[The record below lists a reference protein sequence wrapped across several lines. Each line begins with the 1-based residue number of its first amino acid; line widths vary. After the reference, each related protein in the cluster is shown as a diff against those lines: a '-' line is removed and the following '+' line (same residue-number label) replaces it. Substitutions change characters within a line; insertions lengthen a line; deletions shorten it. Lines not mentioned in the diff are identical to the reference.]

1 MYLRQSYKC
10 LYECEYKSLQSA
22 ILVMKKFCAKD
33 NELLFKNIMQASTVT
48 YKNIDLV
55 PSIPIISL
63 PQ

>member
-1 MYLRQSYKC
+1 
-10 LYECEYKSLQSA
+10 
-22 ILVMKKFCAKD
+22 MKKFCTKD